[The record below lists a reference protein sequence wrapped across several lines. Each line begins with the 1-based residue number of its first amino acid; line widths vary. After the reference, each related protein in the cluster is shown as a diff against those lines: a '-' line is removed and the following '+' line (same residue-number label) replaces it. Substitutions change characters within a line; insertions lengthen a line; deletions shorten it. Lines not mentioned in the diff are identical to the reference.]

1 MSRIFASTLCLGSL
15 WLGTTAW
22 ATNTVTVQSVTAD
35 PGETGVAVPI
45 ELTHDDT
52 VGGFQVSL
60 TYPSD
65 VLQVT
70 DVTQGDYGAEMS
82 IFASEFGTAGEI
94 EALAG
99 AIGGSESLDPGSGTI
114 VTVLFDVAVKATGG
128 SYEIALQDAT
138 LTDAMG
144 ANLKV
149 STADGELIVTGTKG
163 TDEGGDDS
171 ADDGGGADG
180 EDEGGGTTGGGP
192 DTGAD
197 GGDAEVDRIRVPVTT
212 PRGPTMVVPMGGYGH
227 SVGHG
232 PHHGVARDVGKD
244 GRLRSS
250 ASSSTSVGVGWSF
263 GCSWDGWDDET
274 DSLKNNLGST
284 HPQDRPMRLDPVW
297 DALGILFRQNDFR
310 GR

>member
-197 GGDAEVDRIRVPVTT
+197 GGDAGG
-212 PRGPTMVVPMGGYGH
+212 GPDTGAGNDTAWTDDGGADEG
-227 SVGHG
+227 GMDTQLDTADPTHG
-232 PHHGVARDVGKD
+232 ADDGDVGKD
-244 GRLRSS
+244 EGDCGCS
-250 ASSSTSVGVGWSF
+250 ASSSTSVGGWMVV
-263 GCSWDGWDDET
+263 WVLLGW
-274 DSLKNNLGST
+274 
-284 HPQDRPMRLDPVW
+284 M
-297 DALGILFRQNDFR
+297 
-310 GR
+310 GRRNRFFEE